1 MQQVVSDGHCEYLGT
16 GGLECD
22 APRSPERIAGI
33 AGIGLCSKD
42 VGPPAVSSA
51 VVGKE
56 FAVGR
61 EAELG
66 IEDDRSWL
74 VTLIFRGEVSG
85 WRMSAAIAR
94 TRKRRTVQLRVVVHG
109 SPDAN
114 QDPVVLRP

>member
-1 MQQVVSDGHCEYLGT
+1 MVSDGHCEYLGT

-33 AGIGLCSKD
+33 AGIGLCRKD

-74 VTLIFRGEVSG
+74 MTLIFRGEVSG
-85 WRMSAAIAR
+85 
-94 TRKRRTVQLRVVVHG
+94 VQLRVVVHG